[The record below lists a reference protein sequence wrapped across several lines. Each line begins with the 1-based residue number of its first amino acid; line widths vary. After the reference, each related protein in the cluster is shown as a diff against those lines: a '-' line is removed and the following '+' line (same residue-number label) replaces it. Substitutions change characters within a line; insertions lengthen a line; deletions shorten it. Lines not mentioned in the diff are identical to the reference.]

1 VGEEPGWQVV
11 LSWVRRLQGAHE
23 AHAFGSSFT
32 LQYEILTPRRINS
45 TLFACPVPRTRLP
58 SWHCRIP
65 RKAGVLY
72 RPRVRDI
79 PVQPQ
84 KRRVKRRRLEE
95 LRSCIE
101 AVFPCVPQS
110 QTPTAQWKDHSPS
123 LFATQPLVR
132 QTWVICRPYLAG
144 CLPDRAMVKLHLGL
158 PLSLLAPVEHA
169 NRQISESERTRALSA
184 GFLSPARICWF
195 MLTCDCAFSCSGWWA
210 GLNPISCRI
219 QHDWPACATFAPTL
233 GGGEVGFI
241 VSWAAMRRM
250 IQMSLEKVSFY
261 FLFLGLKVASD
272 GDLPGFGHRSGS
284 DKQFRSLDGRS
295 SASVL
300 R

>member
-1 VGEEPGWQVV
+1 MHAISQCNIARQVQGWRHRIGPQIDRQLWRSLGTGSQDSGGMVEQGAWDGRRSADREARGVGGWPRRALKKVGEEPGWQVV

-123 LFATQPLVR
+123 LFATQPLVH
-132 QTWVICRPYLAG
+132 QTWVICLPYLAG

-158 PLSLLAPVEHA
+158 PLSLLAPAEHA
-169 NRQISESERTRALSA
+169 NRQISESERTR
-184 GFLSPARICWF
+184 G
-195 MLTCDCAFSCSGWWA
+195 
-210 GLNPISCRI
+210 
-219 QHDWPACATFAPTL
+219 
-233 GGGEVGFI
+233 I
-241 VSWAAMRRM
+241 VSWVLVSCQDLLVHAHMRLCLLM
-250 IQMSLEKVSFY
+250 LWLVGWAESYQ
-261 FLFLGLKVASD
+261 
-272 GDLPGFGHRSGS
+272 LPNP
-284 DKQFRSLDGRS
+284 
-295 SASVL
+295 A
-300 R
+300 